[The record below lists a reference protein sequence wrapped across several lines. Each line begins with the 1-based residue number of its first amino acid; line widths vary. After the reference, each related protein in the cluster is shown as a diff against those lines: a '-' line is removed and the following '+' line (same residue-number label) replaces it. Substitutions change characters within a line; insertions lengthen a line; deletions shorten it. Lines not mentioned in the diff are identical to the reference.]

1 MANSLIERIG
11 IAHRSRRPLVM
22 GVVNVT
28 PDSFSDGGLFD
39 RPDRAVAHGLTL
51 LEQGADLLDIG
62 GESTRP
68 GAEPVTEDEELA
80 RVMPV
85 LEGLRRHSDAPIS
98 IDTSKPALM
107 RAAAEAGADM
117 INDVSALG
125 APGSLQAVVASG
137 LPVCLMHM
145 QGEPRTMQRN
155 PRYEDVVG
163 EVLDFFQDRLQT
175 CLDAGVAR
183 ESIVLDP
190 GFGFGKSLDHNLALL
205 HRLDELNSLGYPL
218 LVGISRKSML
228 GALTGRKAP
237 DQRVAASVAAAVIAA
252 QRGAAIVRVH
262 DVAETIDALKIW
274 SALADFEQQEQEV
287 TKE

>member
-155 PRYEDVVG
+155 PRYDDVVG